1 LRHCVRRALA
11 ASMLLVVYAF
21 FCYCVLHVAS
31 LQTEVYE
38 LRQSIQILKEKQR
51 CSELALCRLHKTRS
65 RLECEI
71 AGKASTIHI
80 DSEFCLKLRD
90 SRMLD
95 ARAGPVYDMRVEAES
110 GANNIN
116 CKPKITQLVGPACE
130 RGLASFTGVP
140 CCL

>member
-1 LRHCVRRALA
+1 MSVCGRVH
-11 ASMLLVVYAF
+11 VV
-21 FCYCVLHVAS
+21 S

-51 CSELALCRLHKTRS
+51 CSELALCRLQKTRS

-80 DSEFCLKLRD
+80 DGNFCLKLRD
-90 SRMLD
+90 SQMLD
-95 ARAGPVYDMRVEAES
+95 ARSGPVYDMRVEAEA
-110 GANNIN
+110 GANDIN
-116 CKPKITQLVGPACE
+116 CKPKITQLVGSACDK
-130 RGLASFTGVP
+130 GIASFIGVP

>member
-1 LRHCVRRALA
+1 MYECVC
-11 ASMLLVVYAF
+11 MYM
-21 FCYCVLHVAS
+21 CVCVCVCTVS

-51 CSELALCRLHKTRS
+51 CSELALCRLQKTRT

-71 AGKASTIHI
+71 ASKAENINI
-80 DSEFCLKLRD
+80 DKNFCLKLRD
-90 SRMLD
+90 SQMLD
-95 ARAGPVYDMRVEAES
+95 ARSGPMYDMRVEAEA
-110 GANNIN
+110 GASDIN

-130 RGLASFTGVP
+130 KPLASFVGVP